1 MWIRSRAKVTA
12 PAKYPGSGS
21 KTLGASA
28 LNAPL
33 VYCGHRLPYLWL
45 FPVPS
50 GRTDYDG
57 NLQVRQVPQLSKAF
71 KGIQFYLKH
80 QWEVKLTKKHNN
92 QTIILRNLLQY

>member
-1 MWIRSRAKVTA
+1 MTA

-33 VYCGHRLPYLWL
+33 VYCGHRIPYLWL